1 MIQIFSYCLTNLHF
15 PNSIKNRTRLNLS
28 MRPYSNIKLLA
39 SIFFFQYI
47 FCPKFKLLYL
57 DDYHQILQG
66 HSHRAR
72 RARPTPYCNI
82 RINIC
87 RMMVHHDFPG
97 KERKILNSLIFM
109 CQNEL
114 HWALM
119 YVCLAHNAVLFRT
132 IRYMYLIIVGFI
144 YARA

>member
-15 PNSIKNRTRLNLS
+15 PNSIKNRTSLNLS
-28 MRPYSNIKLLA
+28 MKPHSNIKLLA
-39 SIFFFQYI
+39 SCFFHYI
-47 FCPKFKLLYL
+47 FSPKFKLLHL

-87 RMMVHHDFPG
+87 RMMVHLDFPG
-97 KERKILNSLIFM
+97 KERKILNSLIFI

-119 YVCLAHNAVLFRT
+119 SVCLANNAVLLRT
-132 IRYMYLIIVGFI
+132 IRYISLL
-144 YARA
+144 